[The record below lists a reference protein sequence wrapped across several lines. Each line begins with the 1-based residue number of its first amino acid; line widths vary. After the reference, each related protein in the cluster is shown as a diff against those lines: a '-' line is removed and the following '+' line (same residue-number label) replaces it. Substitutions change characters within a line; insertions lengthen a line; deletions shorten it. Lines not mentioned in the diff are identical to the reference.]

1 MILCGRTNRDGMI
14 VFANENALD
23 PTFKTLFAAL
33 PHAYLL
39 FTPDLLIVEASDAYL
54 SATKTRRED
63 ILGRNVFDAF
73 PENPWAPKSSAMA
86 ARSSIEIAIET
97 RRSHSLR
104 RQRYDIP
111 QPIEQ
116 GVVYDERYWNIS
128 NHPIL
133 DASGALRWILQ
144 SVDDVTDETRQ
155 KRADQERIRSA
166 EERFAATFEQEGVGI
181 VNIAIDGRILEANG
195 RFCKLIG
202 LGIDD
207 LRARTIHEITHPDD
221 LAASMRLA
229 EALVNGDVPHYSI
242 EKRYVRPDG
251 TVLWVSTSR
260 SLVRTAGGR
269 PAYFVAVVEDISNQK
284 VAEAGLRD
292 REAYLRS
299 ILDTIPDS
307 MVVIDQTG
315 AVHFFSRAAEG
326 LFGYAAD
333 EVIGRNVNVLM
344 TSEDHERHDS
354 YIDRYLDTNSPRIIG
369 IGRVVFGRRK
379 DGSTFSLRLWVG
391 EIKTE
396 YNRRMF
402 VGFMRDLTEPQQAE
416 ARLQELQSELV
427 HVSRFTALGEMASA
441 LAHEL
446 NQPLTAATNYL
457 KGARRI
463 LDQGVED
470 RLPLLKHAVEEAA
483 AQTLRAG
490 QIIRR
495 LRDFVARGE
504 SERSV
509 EDVRKLIQE
518 ASALALVGAAE
529 RGVRVS
535 FDFDPHAS
543 TVYADAIQI
552 QQVLVNLIRNAIE
565 AMQESKCRELTLAT
579 RVRPDSMVEISVRDT
594 GLGLAPEVAA
604 HLFQPFITTKPT
616 GMGVGLSICRT
627 IVEAHEGE
635 IAAAANLDG
644 GTTFRFTLRAF
655 AAGEPVDA

>member
-1 MILCGRTNRDGMI
+1 MTAL
-14 VFANENALD
+14 ANESDIAPNFQA
-23 PTFKTLFAAL
+23 LFAAL
-33 PHAYLL
+33 PHAYLV
-39 FTPDLLIVEASDAYL
+39 FTPDLSIVEASDAYL
-54 SATKTRRED
+54 NATMSRRED
-63 ILGRNVFDAF
+63 IIGRNFFDAF
-73 PENPWAPKSSAMA
+73 PENPRAPKSSAIA

-97 RRSHSLR
+97 RRPHSLW

-111 QPIEQ
+111 QPNEQ

-128 NHPIL
+128 NHPII
-133 DASGALRWILQ
+133 DTSGALRWILQ
-144 SVDDVTDETRQ
+144 SVDDITDEMRQ
-155 KRADQERIRSA
+155 SHANQERIRSA

-181 VNIAIDGRILEANG
+181 VNIGIDGRILEANS
-195 RFCKLIG
+195 RFCKLLG

-207 LRARTIHEITHPDD
+207 LRARTIHEITHPED

-229 EALVNGDVPHYSI
+229 EALVNGDLPHYSI
-242 EKRYVRPDG
+242 EKRYLRPDG
-251 TVLWVSTSR
+251 AILWVNTSR
-260 SLVRTAGGR
+260 SLVRGSDGR
-269 PAYFVAVVEDISNQK
+269 PAYFVAVVEDISSQK
-284 VAEAGLRD
+284 SAEAALRD

-299 ILDTIPDS
+299 ILETMPDS

-315 AVHFFSRAAEG
+315 IIHSFSRAAES
-326 LFGYAAD
+326 LFGYAA
-333 EVIGRNVNVLM
+333 EELIGQNIDVLM
-344 TSEDHERHDS
+344 TRGDRERHDS
-354 YIDRYLDTNSPRIIG
+354 YIQRYLDTNSPRIIG

-379 DGSTFSLRLWVG
+379 DGSTFSLRLSVG

-396 YNRRMF
+396 RNKRMF
-402 VGFMRDLTEPQQAE
+402 VGFMRDLTERQQAE

-457 KGARRI
+457 KGARRL

-470 RLPLLKHAVEEAA
+470 RLPLLNHAVEEAA

-504 SERSV
+504 SERSA

-529 RGVRVS
+529 RGIHVS
-535 FDFDPHAS
+535 FDFDPHAP

-565 AMQESKCRELTLAT
+565 AMQESKQRELRLAT
-579 RVRPDSMVEISVRDT
+579 RVGPDSMVEITVSDT

-635 IAAAANLDG
+635 IAATTNLDG
-644 GTTFRFTLRAF
+644 GATFRFTLRA
-655 AAGEPVDA
+655 AAAEEPIDA